1 MKTRPTIVS
10 IAFFIAFSAI
20 HLCSSSQSCLPE
32 RITFTIQAQID
43 NFQTNY
49 PNCTEIEGVVT
60 ISGNDITNLNGL
72 CLRPTLTY
80 LRGFKYFTHRDNLNI
95 INQSYNKVVMP

>member
-1 MKTRPTIVS
+1 MKKFAIVV
-10 IAFFIAFSAI
+10 ITLMFIQITA
-20 HLCSSSQSCLPE
+20 SSQSCLPDGINFGTQTE
-32 RITFTIQAQID
+32 ID
-43 NFQTNY
+43 NFQVNY
-49 PNCTEIEGVVT
+49 LGSTEIEGDVI